1 MIYIFSGKKIKE
13 HMEFD
18 LSGTFL
24 IKTKNLSLISFI
36 VPDIVYL
43 ALYIYTLDIV
53 PNIMYRIIK
62 WGLKRLSNDVS
73 CDMFWCIKKLP
84 F

>member
-1 MIYIFSGKKIKE
+1 
-13 HMEFD
+13 MEFD

-43 ALYIYTLDIV
+43 ALYIYTLYLMLCIE
-53 PNIMYRIIK
+53 
-62 WGLKRLSNDVS
+62 LSNEV
-73 CDMFWCIKKLP
+73 
-84 F
+84 